1 MKKYWG
7 VFCFDQFEF
16 SIFASKK
23 STTNRFVS
31 RNANFSG
38 KVWPRLRPAGSQ
50 GRERIWDDDGDN
62 IAILVILT
70 RMSDAGWKWTRF
82 WPGGN
87 ELLVIQGIIR
97 LLNRNYLD
105 PDKDWWWLSNFQV
118 RGTTKYHLSPH
129 EQKAFAGVIST
140 GVPNTLWRIRWWTW
154 GWRWGGGGWSWRGR
168 RGSCFQAT
176 NIKVPI
182 ILWRIRW
189 LYRVWA
195 AKSRCKHFILQQWPI
210 QH

>member
-97 LLNRNYLD
+97 LLNRNFWILTRIGDDYPTFRFAAPPSTTSPPTNRRLL
-105 PDKDWWWLSNFQV
+105 PAWSAPGCRTLS
-118 RGTTKYHLSPH
+118 GGSGDGH
-129 EQKAFAGVIST
+129 EAGDEEE
-140 GVPNTLWRIRWWTW
+140 GDDLEEED
-154 GWRWGGGGWSWRGR
+154 G
-168 RGSCFQAT
+168 
-176 NIKVPI
+176 
-182 ILWRIRW
+182 ILFP
-189 LYRVWA
+189 
-195 AKSRCKHFILQQWPI
+195 SNKH
-210 QH
+210 

>member
-38 KVWPRLRPAGSQ
+38 KVWPWLRPAGSQ
-50 GRERIWDDDGDN
+50 GKERIWDDDGDN

-70 RMSDAGWKWTRF
+70 RMSDASWKWPQF
-82 WPGGN
+82 LPGGN

-105 PDKDWWWLSNFQV
+105 PGEDWWWLFTIQLSGSRHHQVPPLPPRTEGFCRRDQHRGAEHSLEDQVMDMRLEMILKRKTGILFSSN
-118 RGTTKYHLSPH
+118 
-129 EQKAFAGVIST
+129 
-140 GVPNTLWRIRWWTW
+140 
-154 GWRWGGGGWSWRGR
+154 
-168 RGSCFQAT
+168 
-176 NIKVPI
+176 
-182 ILWRIRW
+182 
-189 LYRVWA
+189 
-195 AKSRCKHFILQQWPI
+195 KH
-210 QH
+210 